1 LQLARAFWNRN
12 SRQDFQVF
20 EPPLANWHRI
30 ETVPASLQLPLRL
43 ELVLDEALPIAIHHR
58 PKPSRLT
65 NPSLDNHMPSES
77 LSNGALTACFK
88 KFPLCEKH
96 GKQFGMDGGNKVIG
110 LWRRHENAGDG
121 AAGSAEAPSPYW
133 TDTDEEM
140 ASKRHIPSLLAAAFS
155 VLLGI
160 GWVAFALWSM
170 WPSLVSQNLAPSEF
184 IAVIGA
190 VSAPLCLILLFW
202 VLARFNSRTHA
213 NRFARTT
220 QALKMESDRLN
231 ALLGFISARIDASR
245 RDLATQGDTLLTLGE
260 STSQRMGGLA
270 DGIRKDIDSIGAQT
284 NVLKGTAA
292 AARGDLA
299 IIMSHLPKAQVQMR
313 QIAQSLVTSGEEA
326 HAQTEKLTE
335 SVQKLSIETVQAKS
349 LADESASALVDQMA
363 KLATHAQDLAHR
375 IEESQTRFA
384 ETSTTHVAQLSS
396 QIAEIAAQV
405 ALVSGHLAGQDEASR
420 QLITRLSSDLG
431 DIEARFA
438 AFDAHGRDRSEA
450 LSASLSAL
458 DAQSTSLLNGLQS
471 GDSQAVD
478 LETKAKAALA
488 EWEKLSAELSGA
500 IPAAL
505 EKVEMASVSALTQ
518 ARKSEPAVANM
529 AEMATKAAMTVS
541 ELEGR
546 LAEQKNSLASVEQA
560 AEGLMSETSRKI
572 DALNAALLEVQ
583 ANMAALQLSAG
594 SELIGS
600 LLQAKE
606 TAQQAAN
613 HAKEAFSQTIP
624 EAAAT
629 FGEESRKALGAALTE
644 QVEVQMREVAATT
657 ENAVAAAQKATD
669 RLMRQMLTISETSAA
684 LEARIADAKQEAEE
698 ADKGNFA
705 RRVALLIESLNSSA
719 IDVTKIL
726 SNEVTDTAWAAYLR
740 GDRGIFARRAVKLID
755 SGEAKDIARAYAE
768 DPDFREQVNRYIHD
782 YEGLLRSVMS
792 TRDGTPLS
800 VALLSSDT
808 GKLYVALAQA
818 IERLRS

>member
-1 LQLARAFWNRN
+1 
-12 SRQDFQVF
+12 
-20 EPPLANWHRI
+20 
-30 ETVPASLQLPLRL
+30 
-43 ELVLDEALPIAIHHR
+43 
-58 PKPSRLT
+58 
-65 NPSLDNHMPSES
+65 
-77 LSNGALTACFK
+77 
-88 KFPLCEKH
+88 
-96 GKQFGMDGGNKVIG
+96 MDGGNKVIG

-140 ASKRHIPSLLAAAFS
+140 ATTRHVPTLVAAAFS
-155 VLLGI
+155 VLI
-160 GWVAFALWSM
+160 GVAWVGFALWSL
-170 WPSLVSQNLAPSEF
+170 WPALSSRSLAPSELLA
-184 IAVIGA
+184 AVA
-190 VSAPLCLILLFW
+190 SVSAPLCLIILCW
-202 VLARFNSRTHA
+202 VLGRFNSRTHA
-213 NRFARTT
+213 NRFARTA

-245 RDLATQGDTLLTLGE
+245 RDLANQGDTLLTLGE

-270 DGIRKDIDSIGAQT
+270 DSIRKDIDSIGTQT

-326 HAQTEKLTE
+326 HAQTEKL
-335 SVQKLSIETVQAKS
+335 SETVQQLSAQSVDAKS
-349 LADESASALVDQMA
+349 LADDSASALSDQMA
-363 KLATHAQDLAHR
+363 SLAKNAQDLAQQVAD
-375 IEESQTRFA
+375 SQSRFA
-384 ETSTTHVAQLSS
+384 EASTTHVTSLSS
-396 QIAEIAAQV
+396 QIAEIAAKV
-405 ALVSGHLAGQDEASR
+405 ASVSDHLTGQDEASR

-431 DIEARFA
+431 DLEARFA

-458 DAQSTSLLNGLQS
+458 DAQSTSLLSGLKS

-478 LETKAKAALA
+478 LEIKAKAALS
-488 EWEKLSAELSGA
+488 EWEKVSAELSGA

-505 EKVEMASVSALTQ
+505 EKVEEASASALAQ
-518 ARKSEPAVANM
+518 AQKSEPAIATM
-529 AEMATKAAMTVS
+529 AEMASKTAATVT
-541 ELEGR
+541 ELEDR
-546 LAEQKNSLASVEQA
+546 LAEQKNSLAAVEQA
-560 AEGLMSETSRKI
+560 AEGLMGETNRKI
-572 DALNAALLEVQ
+572 DALNAALLQVQ
-583 ANMAALQLSAG
+583 ANMAALQASAG
-594 SELIGS
+594 GELIGS

-606 TAQQAAN
+606 TAQQAAS
-613 HAKEAFSQTIP
+613 HAKQAFAQTIP

-684 LEARIADAKQEAEE
+684 LEARIADAKQEAEQ

-740 GDRGIFARRAVKLID
+740 GDRGVFARRAVKLID
-755 SGEAKDIARAYAE
+755 SGEAKDIARAYNE
-768 DPDFREQVNRYIHD
+768 DPEFRERVNRYIHD
-782 YEGLLRSVMS
+782 YEALLRSVMS

>member
-1 LQLARAFWNRN
+1 
-12 SRQDFQVF
+12 
-20 EPPLANWHRI
+20 
-30 ETVPASLQLPLRL
+30 
-43 ELVLDEALPIAIHHR
+43 
-58 PKPSRLT
+58 
-65 NPSLDNHMPSES
+65 
-77 LSNGALTACFK
+77 
-88 KFPLCEKH
+88 
-96 GKQFGMDGGNKVIG
+96 MDGGNKVIG
-110 LWRRHENAGDG
+110 LWRRHENAGDD
-121 AAGSAEAPSPYW
+121 ALGSAEVPSPYW

-140 ASKRHIPSLLAAAFS
+140 ATTHHVPTLLAAAFS
-155 VLLGI
+155 ILLGLAWI
-160 GWVAFALWSM
+160 AFALWIL
-170 WPSLVSQNLAPSEF
+170 WPSLISRSLAPSDLLA
-184 IAVIGA
+184 AVASI
-190 VSAPLCLILLFW
+190 SAPLGLIILFW

-220 QALKMESDRLN
+220 RALKMESDRLN

-245 RDLATQGDTLLTLGE
+245 RDLANQGDTLLTLGE

-270 DGIRKDIDSIGAQT
+270 DSIRKDIDSIGTQT

-326 HAQTEKLTE
+326 HAQTEKL
-335 SVQKLSIETVQAKS
+335 SETVQQLSSRAADAQT
-349 LADESASALVDQMA
+349 LADGSALALSDQMA
-363 KLATHAQDLAHR
+363 NLAKNSQNLAQQV
-375 IEESQTRFA
+375 EESQTRFA
-384 ETSTTHVAQLSS
+384 EASTTNVTSLSS
-396 QIAEIAAQV
+396 QIAEIASQV
-405 ALVSGHLAGQDEASR
+405 ATVTGHLTGQDEASR
-420 QLITRLSSDLG
+420 QLITRLSNDLG
-431 DIEARFA
+431 ELEARFA

-458 DAQSTSLLNGLQS
+458 DAQSTSLLSGLQS
-471 GDSQAVD
+471 GDNQAVD
-478 LETKAKAALA
+478 LEIKAKAALA
-488 EWEKLSAELSGA
+488 EWEKVSSELSGA

-505 EKVEMASVSALTQ
+505 GKVEEASASALAQ
-518 ARKSEPAVANM
+518 AQKSEPVIAIM
-529 AEMATKAAMTVS
+529 AEMATKAAATVT
-541 ELEGR
+541 ELEQR
-546 LAEQKNSLASVEQA
+546 LAQQKNSLSAVETA
-560 AEGLMSETSRKI
+560 AEDLMGETSRKI
-572 DALNAALLEVQ
+572 VALNATLVEVQ
-583 ANMAALQLSAG
+583 SNMAALQASAG
-594 SELIGS
+594 GELIGS

-606 TAQQAAN
+606 TAQQAAS
-613 HAKEAFSQTIP
+613 HAKQAFAQTIP

-644 QVEVQMREVAATT
+644 QVEVQMRKVAATT

-684 LEARIADAKQEAEE
+684 LEARIADAKQEAEQ
-698 ADKGNFA
+698 ADTGNFA

-755 SGEAKDIARAYAE
+755 SGEAKDIARAYGE

-782 YEGLLRSVMS
+782 YEGLLRNVMS